1 MSLSQR
7 KDGRWC
13 VKHKDADGRWRQ
25 RSFRSEEEAR
35 RFDDE
40 QKYDAQANTPM
51 TLRECVTGYLLA
63 HPELVH
69 RTRWRYSYMV
79 NGCTHKDGTRT
90 EGPAEFLAT
99 KYCKDLDRRDL
110 ENLRA
115 GMVQRGL
122 KTISVNSYVAMLRAA
137 LNWAAQEDLIEENP
151 WHKYRNLPEG
161 RKAHRD
167 GTLEDF
173 RKVYEAL
180 PAWAQWACRT
190 CLALCLRPGT
200 AELCSLKWDAFDWQ
214 AKSVKVFMPKVKTDK
229 MVYPPEG
236 YLAEAWERYQA
247 PRRHEFVCMSR
258 RGGRMNY
265 GAFWWVWERAR
276 KAVGVKTM
284 PPYAMR
290 HIAASMMLAGGV
302 DMAAVAAQL
311 GHANIAT
318 TATFYTHAVASAQ
331 RRAAAA
337 NPLVH
342 LVQLGAE
349 SEGESGH

>member
-1 MSLSQR
+1 MSLSRR

-13 VKHKDADGRWRQ
+13 VKYRDADGKWRQ
-25 RSFRSEEEAR
+25 RTFKDEAEAR

-40 QKYDAQANTPM
+40 QKYEEQADTPM
-51 TLRECVTGYLLA
+51 TLRECVTAYVLA
-63 HPELVH
+63 RPELAETS
-69 RTRWRYSYMV
+69 RARYSFLV
-79 NGCTHKDGTRT
+79 NGHMRKDGTHT
-90 EGPAEFLAT
+90 EGPAEFLAD

-115 GMVQRGL
+115 AMVQRGN
-122 KTISVNSYVAMLRAA
+122 KPTTVNLYVAYLRAA
-137 LNWAAQEDLIEENP
+137 LNWAASEELIEENP
-151 WHKYRNLPEG
+151 WRKYRNLPVG
-161 RKAHRD
+161 RKVHRD

-173 RKVYEAL
+173 RKVYEVL
-180 PAWAQWACRT
+180 PSWAQWACRT
-190 CLALCLRPGT
+190 CMALCLRPGR
-200 AELCSLKWDAFDWQ
+200 AELCALTWDAFDWQ
-214 AKSVKVFMPKVKTDK
+214 AKSVKVFMSKVGADK
-229 MVYPPEG
+229 VVYPPES

-247 PRRHEFVCMSR
+247 PRRHEYVCQGAS
-258 RGGRMNY
+258 GGRMSY
-265 GAFWWVWERAR
+265 KTFAWTWGHVC
-276 KAVGVKTM
+276 KSVGVKM

-290 HIAASMMLAGGV
+290 HIAASMMLAGGA

-331 RRAAAA
+331 RRAAAV

-349 SEGESGH
+349 SEGKSGH

>member
-1 MSLSQR
+1 MSLSRR

-13 VKHKDADGRWRQ
+13 VKYRDASGKWRQ
-25 RSFRSEEEAR
+25 RSFKDENEAR

-40 QKYDAQANTPM
+40 QKYDAQADTPM
-51 TLRECVTGYLLA
+51 TLRECVTAYVLA
-63 HPELVH
+63 HPKLVETS
-69 RTRWRYSYMV
+69 RARYSFIV
-79 NGCTHKDGTRT
+79 NGCTHKDGTHT

-99 KYCKDLDRRDL
+99 KFCKDLDRRDL

-115 GMVQRGL
+115 GIIQRGN
-122 KTISVNSYVAMLRAA
+122 KPATANIYVTFLRAA
-137 LNWAAQEDLIEENP
+137 LNWAASEELIEENP
-151 WHKYRNLPEG
+151 WRKYRNLPEG
-161 RKAHRD
+161 RKVHRN

-173 RKVYEAL
+173 QKIYDAL
-180 PAWAQWACRT
+180 PPWAQWACRT
-190 CLALCLRPGT
+190 CLALCLRPGHS
-200 AELCSLKWDAFDWQ
+200 ELCSLTWDAFDWQ
-214 AKSVKVFMPKVKTDK
+214 GKSVKVFMPKVGADK
-229 MVYPPEG
+229 VVYPPES

-258 RGGRMNY
+258 LGGRMNY

-276 KAVGVKTM
+276 QAVGVKKM

-290 HIAASMMLAGGV
+290 HIAASMMLAGGA

-318 TATFYTHAVASAQ
+318 TAAFYTHAVASAQ
-331 RRAAAA
+331 RRAAAV

-342 LVQLGAE
+342 LVQIGAE